1 MDWQPV
7 INIGIAACLASVG
20 WIMRTIFESVNGLK
34 DSVHDIEINVVS
46 NYVKKDEVREVM
58 DKIDKRFDKMEV
70 LIGRLFDKIE
80 AKQDKVL

>member
-1 MDWQPV
+1 
-7 INIGIAACLASVG
+7 
-20 WIMRTIFESVNGLK
+20 MRTIFESVNGLK